1 MILNP
6 LMKWWDLL
14 IKIRGVKMNVPKVL
28 KIKSVVEETP
38 TIKTFIFD
46 WDMDEDTT
54 PYPGQFIMVWNFKD
68 EKPMSISY
76 INREEEEIGISVKN
90 IGPFTGDIHK
100 LDAGDLLGLRGPY
113 GHGFDIPSGKKIL
126 AIGGGVGMAPI
137 AAFTDEAIKNND
149 VDVVCAAVNK
159 DELLFEDRLKNSGAN
174 VYNVTDDGSS
184 GFKGFAT
191 DRTIDLLKSNTYDSA
206 VVCGPEVMMKPIYD
220 ILEENNIDAEYSLER
235 YMKCAIGI
243 CGQCC
248 VDSTGWRVCKEGP
261 VFDNDSLKLITEFGK
276 YRRTPSG
283 ERI

>member
-1 MILNP
+1 
-6 LMKWWDLL
+6 
-14 IKIRGVKMNVPKVL
+14 MNVPKVL
-28 KIKSVVEETP
+28 KIKSIVEETP
-38 TIKTFIFD
+38 TIKTFYFD

-54 PYPGQFIMVWNFKD
+54 PYPGQFLMVWNFND

-76 INREEEEIGISVKN
+76 INTEDEEIGISVKN
-90 IGPFTGDIHK
+90 IGPFTANLHK
-100 LDAGDLLGLRGPY
+100 LNVGDYLGLRGPY
-113 GHGFDIPSGKKIL
+113 GHGFTIPKDKKIL
-126 AIGGGVGMAPI
+126 AIGGGVGMAPV
-137 AAFTDEAIKNND
+137 AAFTQEAIRQNS

-159 DELLFEDRLKNSGAN
+159 EELLFEDRLKRIGAD

-191 DRTIDLLKSNTYDSA
+191 DRTIDLLKDHTYDFA

-220 ILEENNIDAEYSLER
+220 ILEENNLDAEYSLER

-248 VDSTGWRVCKEGP
+248 VDSTGWRVCMEGP
-261 VFDNDSLKLITEFGK
+261 VFSSANLKLITEFGN
-276 YRRTPSG
+276 YRRAPTG